1 MISVLHDKEFWKY
14 PSWSKPR
21 AQKQGPSGRKITKPK
36 MWMEELL
43 LESRKSGPRA
53 LAFEHT
59 VWLAHQEHE
68 SNSQMSSQA
77 TVEAE
82 ALEEVS

>member
-1 MISVLHDKEFWKY
+1 
-14 PSWSKPR
+14 
-21 AQKQGPSGRKITKPK
+21 
-36 MWMEELL
+36 MWMDELL

-59 VWLAHQEHE
+59 VWLAHQERE
-68 SNSQMSSQA
+68 SNSQTSSQA

-82 ALEEVS
+82 ALEEIS